1 MKCDNCQN
9 REATFFYEEN
19 LNGKKRSLHLCP
31 ECAAKMQGSKPFGEG
46 VDFPFPVFSDLK
58 SDFLNGLFGLSP
70 SAVGEGRKTCRGC
83 GAAWSD
89 LRKAGKAFC
98 PECYATFGEELAPT
112 LRSLHGNVTHTGRA
126 PADRREARAKQDRL
140 AALKAQLS
148 AAIAEENFE
157 QAAKLRDEIRQME
170 RE

>member
-1 MKCDNCQN
+1 MKCDNCKQN
-9 REATFFYEEN
+9 EATFFYEEN
-19 LNGKKRSLHLCP
+19 VNGKVRSLHLCP
-31 ECAAKMQGSKPFGEG
+31 DCAAKMKGEHPFTDGFALPSLDPLQQSLFG
-46 VDFPFPVFSDLK
+46 
-58 SDFLNGLFGLSP
+58 GLFGFSP
-70 SAVGEGRKTCRGC
+70 MIKETKKTCPGC
-83 GAAWSD
+83 NAAWSD

-140 AALKAQLS
+140 TSLKAQLS
-148 AAIAEENFE
+148 AAIAEEKFE
-157 QAAKLRDEIRQME
+157 EAAKLRDEIRQME